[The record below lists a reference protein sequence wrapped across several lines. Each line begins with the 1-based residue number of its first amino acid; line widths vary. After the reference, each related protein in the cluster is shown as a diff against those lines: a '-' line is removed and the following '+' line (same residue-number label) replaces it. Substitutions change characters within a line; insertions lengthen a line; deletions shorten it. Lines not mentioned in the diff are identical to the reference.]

1 MRPVKGHL
9 IAGNSWIGRHDG
21 RATRGRSI
29 DDDEWITPAVH
40 PHNQVCSLSKHA
52 HGTLAVTAQAICPN
66 FGSSTCC
73 VWINFVDPGTSR
85 VVVETSIDDPNL
97 RAN

>member
-52 HGTLAVTAQAICPN
+52 HGTPNGIGTTVTLVAPFIPKTREKT
-66 FGSSTCC
+66 FLVG
-73 VWINFVDPGTSR
+73 W
-85 VVVETSIDDPNL
+85 ETL
-97 RAN
+97 RD